1 LHIERLTLIGFSP
14 IAKEASMRKVII
26 CLLALFFL
34 FDITA
39 YAAGP
44 AGGYGGSPGGRSGS
58 GTSYGGSGYGGR
70 PGGYS
75 GSGHSYQGSPG
86 GSYGGSN
93 NYHGTGGYHGY
104 RGYPGGYPYHGNG
117 NYHHGNGNSY
127 SVWIGGGWYPGYWGP
142 AYPRYYSY
150 YPYYY
155 PYAYAPGAVAE
166 QPQLSAPAQDQ
177 DSYWYYCENPQGY
190 YPYVKS
196 CPGGWMKVVPE
207 TEPPGGR

>member
-1 LHIERLTLIGFSP
+1 
-14 IAKEASMRKVII
+14 MRKVII
-26 CLLALFFL
+26 CLLALVFL

-44 AGGYGGSPGGRSGS
+44 SGGYGGSQGGRSGS

-75 GSGHSYQGSPG
+75 GSGHSYQGSHG

-93 NYHGTGGYHGY
+93 NYHGKGGYHGSGGYRGY

-117 NYHHGNGNSY
+117 NHHHGNGNSY
-127 SVWIGGGWYPGYWGP
+127 RVWIGGGWYPGYWGP

-196 CPGGWMKVVPE
+196 CPGGWMKVLPE